1 MLTYAD
7 ISILLQ
13 VLICELIALIL
24 GVGEEWPGAVS
35 HAQTMKYVILIM
47 LYCFL
52 LALLS
57 LFSSEFL
64 NTSRQL
70 PITH

>member
-24 GVGEEWPGAVS
+24 GVGEEWKGAVS
-35 HAQTMKYVILIM
+35 
-47 LYCFL
+47 
-52 LALLS
+52 LARYYEIRYFDRTLMF
-57 LFSSEFL
+57 FSSSSFSVFL
-64 NTSRQL
+64 
-70 PITH
+70 